1 MSKKILIITI
11 TCFSCF
17 FLFSGFVVGDKAE
30 WTEEKIQESTGK
42 RDSFTDEEKADY
54 NQKLQSLHLE
64 FVKIAANESTAQS
77 ISRRMICL
85 PVVYVWLLLTLSSVV
100 AELFAL
106 PTVALTHAVEAMSLP
121 SLTAIGFYCGR
132 HIASNLGN
140 KS

>member
-1 MSKKILIITI
+1 MAI
-11 TCFSCF
+11 FS
-17 FLFSGFVVGDKAE
+17 FLTGNTKSVEKVVDAGISGLDKLF
-30 WTEEKIQESTGK
+30 
-42 RDSFTDEEKADY
+42 FTDEEKADY
-54 NQKLQSLHLE
+54 NHKLQSLHLE

-85 PVVYVWLLLTLSSVV
+85 PVVYVWLLLTLASVV

-132 HIASNLGN
+132 HIANNFGK

>member
-1 MSKKILIITI
+1 MAI
-11 TCFSCF
+11 FS
-17 FLFSGFVVGDKAE
+17 FLTGNTKSVEKVVDAGISGLDKLF
-30 WTEEKIQESTGK
+30 
-42 RDSFTDEEKADY
+42 FTDEEKADY

-85 PVVYVWLLLTLSSVV
+85 PVVYVWLLLTLASVV

-132 HIASNLGN
+132 HIVSNLGK

>member
-1 MSKKILIITI
+1 MAI
-11 TCFSCF
+11 FS
-17 FLFSGFVVGDKAE
+17 FLTGNTKSVEKVVDAGISGLDKLF
-30 WTEEKIQESTGK
+30 
-42 RDSFTDEEKADY
+42 FTDEEKADY

-132 HIASNLGN
+132 HLVANLG
-140 KS
+140 KKT

>member
-1 MSKKILIITI
+1 MAI
-11 TCFSCF
+11 FS
-17 FLFSGFVVGDKAE
+17 FLTGNTKSVEKVVDAGFSGLDKLF
-30 WTEEKIQESTGK
+30 
-42 RDSFTDEEKADY
+42 FTDEEKADY

-132 HIASNLGN
+132 HIVSNLGK